1 MVHDPLITER
11 ELAFQLYD
19 VLDVE
24 ALCTHPRF
32 ADHDR
37 GTFEASLRTAREIAR
52 DHFLPHNRAADLQEP
67 RIEAGRVVTV
77 AGLKQALAAFHGAGL
92 AAATFDPEAG
102 GSGLPWTVG
111 QACMALCYG
120 ANIATAAYPMLTMA
134 GAHLVETFGSAAQ
147 KRAHLDA
154 LLTGRFFASMC
165 LSEPEAGSS
174 LADIRTRATSLG
186 DGRYVITGNK
196 MWISGGEHEL
206 AENIV
211 HFVLA
216 KIDRAP
222 PGVKGISLFI
232 VPRYRLDEAGAPGA
246 ANDVVLAGLNHKM
259 GYRGTVNTVLNFGE
273 NGACVGELLG
283 QPHKGLVTMFQMM
296 NETRIAV
303 GLGAVA
309 LAYAGFR
316 HALAYARER
325 RQGRLPGAKD
335 PAAAPV
341 ALVAHADVRR
351 MLLAQ
356 KAIAEG
362 ALGLGLYCAHLIDRR
377 RMSEGTAEAERIG
390 LLLEILT
397 PVMKA
402 WSSGHGLVAND
413 LAIQVLGGYGYT
425 RDHPVEQYWRD
436 NRLNPIHEGT
446 NGIQALD
453 LIGRKVSME
462 NGAAFSLLLQEI
474 AATVGSARSD
484 TALRGFA
491 DALDAHA
498 EELRRTTDTVLRR
511 AADVGP
517 DAAFADAV
525 AYLDMCGHVVIAWMW
540 LRQAMAAR
548 RGLDAGEGPGAD
560 YYRGKLHACRY
571 FYTHALP
578 GNRARAERLAAGDA
592 PAYDMQDAWF

>member
-1 MVHDPLITER
+1 MQDPLITER
-11 ELAFQLYD
+11 ELAFQLYE

-24 ALCTHPRF
+24 ALCAHPRF

-52 DHFLPHNRAADLQEP
+52 DRFLPHNRAADLAEP

-77 AGLKQALAAFHGAGL
+77 AGLKEALAAFHEAGL
-92 AAATFDPEAG
+92 AAATFGPEAG

-134 GAHLVETFGSAAQ
+134 GAHLLETFGSAEQ
-147 KRAHLDA
+147 KRAYLDA
-154 LLTGRFFASMC
+154 FLTGRSFATMC
-165 LSEPEAGSS
+165 LSEPDAGSS
-174 LADIRTRATSLG
+174 LADIRTRAMALG
-186 DGRYVITGNK
+186 DGRYAIAGNK

-206 AENIV
+206 SQNIV

-216 KIDRAP
+216 RIEGAP

-232 VPRYRLDEAGAPGA
+232 VPRYRLDAAGMPGEP
-246 ANDVVLAGLNHKM
+246 NDVMLAGLNHKM

-273 NGACVGELLG
+273 AGGCVGELVG
-283 QPHKGLVTMFQMM
+283 EPHRGLMLMFQMM
-296 NETRIAV
+296 NEARIAV

-335 PAAAPV
+335 PAASPV
-341 ALVAHADVRR
+341 PLVAHADVRR

-362 ALGLGLYCAHLIDRR
+362 ALALGLYCAHLIDRR
-377 RMSEGTAEAERIG
+377 RLAVDAAEVERMG

-402 WSSGHGLVAND
+402 WSSQYGLVAND
-413 LAIQVLGGYGYT
+413 HAIQVLGGYGYT
-425 RDHPVEQYWRD
+425 RDHAVEQLWRD

-453 LIGRKVSME
+453 LIGRKVSMQ

-474 AATVGSARSD
+474 AATVAVARPD
-484 TALRGFA
+484 PVLRGFA
-491 DALDAHA
+491 DALQAHSD
-498 EELRRTTDTVLRR
+498 ELRRVTDAILRR
-511 AADVGP
+511 AADQGP
-517 DAAFADAV
+517 DAAFADAA
-525 AYLDMCGHVVIAWMW
+525 AYLELCGHAVIAWMW
-540 LRQAMAAR
+540 LRQAVSAR
-548 RGLDAGEGPGAD
+548 RGLAVADGAGED
-560 YYRGKLHACRY
+560 YYRGKLQACRY
-571 FYTHALP
+571 FYAHELP
-578 GNRARAERLAAGDA
+578 GNRVRAERLSAGEA
-592 PAYDMQDAWF
+592 PAYDMRDAWF

>member
-1 MVHDPLITER
+1 MQDPLITER
-11 ELAFQLYD
+11 ELAFQLYE

-24 ALCTHPRF
+24 ALCAHPRF

-37 GTFEASLRTAREIAR
+37 GTFEASLHTAREIAR
-52 DHFLPHNRAADLQEP
+52 DRFLPHNRAADLAEP
-67 RIEAGRVVTV
+67 RIEGGRVVTV
-77 AGLKQALAAFHGAGL
+77 AGLKEALAAFHDAGL
-92 AAATFDPEAG
+92 AAATFRPEAG
-102 GSGLPWTVG
+102 GAGLPWTVG

-134 GAHLVETFGSAAQ
+134 GAHLLETFGSAEQ
-147 KRAHLDA
+147 KGAYLDA
-154 LLTGRFFASMC
+154 LLTGRSFATMC
-165 LSEPEAGSS
+165 LSEPDAGSS
-174 LADIRTRATSLG
+174 LADIRTRATPVG
-186 DGRYVITGNK
+186 DGRYAIAGNK

-206 AENIV
+206 SENIL

-216 KIDRAP
+216 RIDGAP
-222 PGVKGISLFI
+222 AGVKGISLFI
-232 VPRYRLDEAGAPGA
+232 VPRYRLDAAGRPGEP
-246 ANDVVLAGLNHKM
+246 NDVALAGLNHKM

-273 NGACVGELLG
+273 DGGCVGELVG
-283 QPHKGLVTMFQMM
+283 EPHRGLMLMFQMM
-296 NETRIAV
+296 NEARIAV

-341 ALVAHADVRR
+341 PLIAHADVRR

-362 ALGLGLYCAHLIDRR
+362 ALALGLYCAHLIDRR
-377 RMSEGTAEAERIG
+377 RLAVDAAEAARMG

-402 WSSGHGLVAND
+402 WSSQYGLVAND
-413 LAIQVLGGYGYT
+413 HAIQVLGGYGYT
-425 RDHPVEQYWRD
+425 RDHAVEQLWRD

-453 LIGRKVSME
+453 LIGRKVSMQ

-474 AATVGSARSD
+474 AATVDEARPD
-484 TALRGFA
+484 PALRGFA
-491 DALDAHA
+491 DALQAHSDELSRVTDA
-498 EELRRTTDTVLRR
+498 VLRR
-511 AADVGP
+511 AADRGP
-517 DAAFADAV
+517 EAAYADAA
-525 AYLDMCGHVVIAWMW
+525 AYLELCGHVVIAWMW
-540 LRQAMAAR
+540 LRQADSAR
-548 RGLDAGEGPGAD
+548 RGLAVPDGAGED
-560 YYRGKLHACRY
+560 YYRGKLQACRY
-571 FYTHALP
+571 FYVHELP
-578 GNRARAERLAAGDA
+578 GNRVRAERLSAGEA